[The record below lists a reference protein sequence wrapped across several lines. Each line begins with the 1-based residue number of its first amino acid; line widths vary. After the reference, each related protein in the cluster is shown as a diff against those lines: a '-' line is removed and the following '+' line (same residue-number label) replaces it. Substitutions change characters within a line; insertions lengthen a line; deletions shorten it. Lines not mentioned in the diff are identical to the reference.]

1 MLLFQVRAVLAKKRA
16 SVHELFCEMDA
27 NGDGVLSRTELHAG
41 LVSLGIPLV
50 GDAFDALW
58 KFLDTNGDGIVDRDE
73 FNFFVHIQ
81 EVEPGVFTTAMCSAN
96 DQKAPKEDPLTGSPV
111 ADKAELPPHEEA
123 VLSYLGSQCTLQNLP
138 AMFAQHNGEKVRP
151 YRCPTNPTHVLV
163 DLVQQPSGSP
173 MQLTVHSHQLLRVA
187 KVSGFTIG
195 SKAPIGASCRHS
207 IKTTIADISRTFQ
220 NALHIKRCTLEQL
233 FAEIDE
239 DGSGGIDRK
248 EFTRA
253 MRKLDIVM
261 VRRSFGDMHA
271 ALR

>member
-58 KFLDTNGDGIVDRDE
+58 KFLDTNGDGTVDWDE

-81 EVEPGVFTTAMCSAN
+81 EVEPGVFTT
-96 DQKAPKEDPLTGSPV
+96 GSM
-111 ADKAELPPHEEA
+111 ARI
-123 VLSYLGSQCTLQNLP
+123 T
-138 AMFAQHNGEKVRP
+138 
-151 YRCPTNPTHVLV
+151 T
-163 DLVQQPSGSP
+163 
-173 MQLTVHSHQLLRVA
+173 
-187 KVSGFTIG
+187 G
-195 SKAPIGASCRHS
+195 SKASSAAS
-207 IKTTIADISRTFQ
+207 IKQTVADMSRTIQ
-220 NALHIKRCTLEQL
+220 TALHSKRCTLEQL